1 MYTIIDI
8 ETTGGSA
15 DRDRITE
22 IAIYKHNGAEVV
34 DEFSTLV
41 NPETHIPYYITEMT
55 GISNEMVENAP
66 RFFEVA
72 KRIVEITEGTF
83 FVAHNAQFDYR
94 FVEAEFKRL
103 GYNYSRK
110 TLCTV
115 KLSRKLIPGYPSYS
129 LGNICRDLGIK
140 IDSRHRAAGDAKATV
155 KLFELLLKENP
166 DLAITAGVSKKSLA
180 DLHPQLTP
188 DKIER
193 IPENTGI
200 YYFFDEKDCLLYVGK
215 STNIRSRVFQH
226 LAETKTKRAVEMRSR
241 IAAIDF
247 ELTGSELIALL
258 LELEQIKSQ
267 LPIYNRLSRRATN
280 SYGLF
285 AETDNAGYL
294 NINIAKLNSKDF
306 EPLASFPLLDDARAT
321 LNRLVDQFTLCQ
333 KLCGLYKSDGAC
345 FHHQIR
351 KCRGACVGSESTY
364 SYNSR
369 AEKACDSLTR
379 VSGSF
384 ILLDRGRNADEKSF
398 VKVSNGKVIGYG
410 YFDPSFNV
418 NNPDLLADS
427 MISLKNYKETAA
439 FVGSFLAKAKPGQ
452 VIFLNGD

>member
-22 IAIYKHNGAEVV
+22 IAIYKHNGIEVV
-34 DEFSTLV
+34 DEFTTLV
-41 NPETHIPYYITEMT
+41 NPETHIPYYITQMT

-103 GYNYSRK
+103 GYSYSRK

-129 LGNICRDLGIK
+129 LGNICSDLGIK
-140 IDSRHRAAGDAKATV
+140 IDSRHRASGDAKATV

-200 YYFFDEKDCLLYVGK
+200 YYFFDEKDSLLYVGK
-215 STNIRSRVFQH
+215 SVNIRSRVLQH

-267 LPIYNRLSRRATN
+267 IPIFNRLSRRATN

-285 AETDNAGYL
+285 VETDSAGYL
-294 NINIAKLNSKDF
+294 NITIEKINSKNC
-306 EPLASFPLLDDARAT
+306 EPLASFPLLDDARST

-333 KLCGLYKSDGAC
+333 KLCGLYKSDGSC

-351 KCRGACVGSESTY
+351 KCRGACVGAESAY
-364 SYNSR
+364 SYNIR
-369 AEKACDSLTR
+369 AERACKSLLHI
-379 VSGSF
+379 SGSF
-384 ILLDRGRNADEKSF
+384 ILLDRGRQADEKSF
-398 VKVSNGKVIGYG
+398 IKVSNGKVIGYG
-410 YFDPSFNV
+410 YFDPTFDVSNAE
-418 NNPDLLADS
+418 LLTDS
-427 MISLKNYKETAA
+427 MIPLKNYKETAA
-439 FVGSFLAKAKPGQ
+439 LVGSFLVKAKAGQ
-452 VIFLNGD
+452 VIFLNSD